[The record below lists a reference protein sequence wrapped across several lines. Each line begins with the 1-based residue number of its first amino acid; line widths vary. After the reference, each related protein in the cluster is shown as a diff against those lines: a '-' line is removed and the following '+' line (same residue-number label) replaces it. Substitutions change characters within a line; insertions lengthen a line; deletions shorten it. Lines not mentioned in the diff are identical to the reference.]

1 MDEFSDL
8 DLVVVVRSSAWPGI
22 LDRRRAIAASLGPL
36 LEAFTG
42 EHVGEARL
50 LICLYGPPLLHVDLK
65 FLPPEGLQER
75 MEDPVLLWDR
85 NGVVAPLL
93 AATTA
98 RYPAPDRQWIEDRFW
113 IWVHY
118 AAAKLAR
125 GELFEVLNFLAFL
138 RGTVLGPL
146 VLAEAG
152 ARPNGVRHLEQR
164 APSRTDQLKATV
176 ARYDKLD
183 AARALQHAIR
193 LYQELRG
200 HVQRSAAEVPAVAF
214 ALRVSGGDGLGL
226 A

>member
-65 FLPPEGLQER
+65 FLPLEGLQER
-75 MEDPVLLWDR
+75 VEDPVLLWDR
-85 NGVVAPLL
+85 NGAVAPLL

-146 VLAEAG
+146 LLAEAG

-164 APSRTDQLKATV
+164 APSRTGQLKATV

-200 HVQRSAAEVPAVAF
+200 HVRRSAAEGPTVAF
-214 ALRVSGGDGLGL
+214 ALRVSGGDGHRL

>member
-8 DLVVVVRSSAWPGI
+8 DLVVVVRSSAWPAI

-50 LICLYGPPLLHVDLK
+50 LICLYGPPLIHVDLK
-65 FLPPEGLQER
+65 FLPLDGLHER
-75 MEDPVLLWDR
+75 VEDPVLLWDR
-85 NGVVAPLL
+85 SGAVAPLL
-93 AATTA
+93 AATTG

-118 AAAKLAR
+118 AGAKLAR

-152 ARPNGVRHLEQR
+152 ARPNGVRHLERR
-164 APSRTDQLKATV
+164 APARTDQLKATV
-176 ARYDKLD
+176 ARYDKGE
-183 AARALQHAIR
+183 AARALHHAIR

-200 HVQRSAAEVPAVAF
+200 HVRRSAAEVPAVAF
-214 ALRVSGGDGLGL
+214 ARRVSGGDGLRL